1 MKNKNTK
8 KLLFT
13 LIEETL
19 SISKGSL
26 KINSNIDNISNWD
39 SLGIINIITALEN
52 EYDIKFKINDYE
64 KFNSIKEII
73 KVLESKKIVFK

>member
-8 KLLFT
+8 KSLFT
-13 LIEETL
+13 LIEDTL

>member
-13 LIEETL
+13 LIEDTL

-73 KVLESKKIVFK
+73 KVLESKKIIFK

>member
-13 LIEETL
+13 LIEDTL

-73 KVLESKKIVFK
+73 KVFESKKIVFK

>member
-13 LIEETL
+13 LIEDTL